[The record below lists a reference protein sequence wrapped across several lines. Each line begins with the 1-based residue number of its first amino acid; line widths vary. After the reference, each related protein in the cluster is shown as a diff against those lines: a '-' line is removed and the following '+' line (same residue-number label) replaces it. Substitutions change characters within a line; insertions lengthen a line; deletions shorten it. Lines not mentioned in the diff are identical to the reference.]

1 MVLAADLVGEDF
13 SASLARPGGNV
24 TGRANQIPGARLQ
37 SSNQAP
43 SGMHRRV
50 TFLKGA
56 REGSL
61 SRARRRRFLIE
72 AGALLAAPLPG
83 LAQQPA
89 AAIPR
94 IGFLGVATPAAW
106 ATRID
111 ALQAGFRDLGYIEG
125 KNIVVEYRFAQGQ
138 YDRLPALA
146 AELVRLRVDV
156 IVTHAS
162 LGAVAAKQA
171 TATNP
176 IPVVMTN
183 VGDAVG
189 FGLVASL
196 ARPGG
201 NITGDT
207 FFTAEIA
214 AKRLE
219 LLKEAFPRVRRVAV
233 LANPDTL
240 VTASAIQAMEATAKA
255 LDVTLQRFDVRD
267 PADLEGT
274 FAAMARNNP
283 DGLSVIEDVKLISSF
298 RTIAE
303 LAIRLRLPS
312 IGFVDYA
319 DAGGLF
325 GYGADFRALYRRV
338 AVFVDKILKGTRPAD
353 IPVERAAKFEFVINT
368 KTAQAIGLA
377 IASASRLRA
386 DRLIE

>member
-1 MVLAADLVGEDF
+1 M
-13 SASLARPGGNV
+13 
-24 TGRANQIPGARLQ
+24 
-37 SSNQAP
+37 
-43 SGMHRRV
+43 
-50 TFLKGA
+50 
-56 REGSL
+56 
-61 SRARRRRFLIE
+61 SRARRRQFLIE
-72 AGALLAAPLPG
+72 AGALLAAPLSG
-83 LAQQPA
+83 FAQQPA
-89 AAIPR
+89 APIPR

-111 ALQAGFRDLGYIEG
+111 ALQAGFRDLGYVDG
-125 KNIVVEYRFAQGQ
+125 KNIVIEYRFAGGQ
-138 YDRLPALA
+138 YDRLPELA

-156 IVTHAS
+156 MVTHSS

-171 TATNP
+171 TASNP

-219 LLKEAFPRVRRVAV
+219 LLKEAFPYVRRVAV

-240 VTASAIQAMEATAKA
+240 VTVPAIQAMEVTAKA
-255 LDVTLQRFDVRD
+255 LNLALQRFDVRD
-267 PADLEGT
+267 PAALDGT
-274 FAAMARNNP
+274 FNAMARDNP

-298 RTIAE
+298 KKIAE
-303 LAIRLRLPS
+303 LAIKLRLPS
-312 IGFVDYA
+312 IGFVDFA

-338 AVFVDKILKGTRPAD
+338 AVFVDKILKGAKPAD
-353 IPVERAAKFEFVINT
+353 IPVERATKFEFVVNT
-368 KTAQAIGLA
+368 KTAKALGLT
-377 IASASRLRA
+377 ISLPIRLRA
-386 DRLIE
+386 ERIIE